1 MAVTGVICPETC
13 HPTQQSTGTC
23 IQWRYAGVFDQ
34 LLETLH
40 GEVRVQ
46 AKKNGNGRPR
56 SSLTRKR

>member
-1 MAVTGVICPETC
+1 MVVTGRIYRETFP
-13 HPTQQSTGTC
+13 PTQQSTGTC
-23 IQWRYAGVFDQ
+23 IQWRDAGVFDQ